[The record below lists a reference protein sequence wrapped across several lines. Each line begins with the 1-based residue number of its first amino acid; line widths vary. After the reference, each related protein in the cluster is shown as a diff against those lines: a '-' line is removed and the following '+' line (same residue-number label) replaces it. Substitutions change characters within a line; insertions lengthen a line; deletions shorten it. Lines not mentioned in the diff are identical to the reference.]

1 MGRRESERPGRVGGE
16 IGRADRVRGTGREE
30 KKKTYKE
37 EEKGRKRIFHEDPVL
52 LP

>member
-16 IGRADRVRGTGREE
+16 IGRADRVRGTGGEE

-37 EEKGRKRIFHEDPVL
+37 EKKGEEKNIP
-52 LP
+52 